1 MKKTDERFDY
11 VSELEDE
18 KDYDCEDYEEEEEE
32 DIPQLLVF
40 EFMFWLYGNK
50 YKKVLEKCWRLKKE
64 SFKNEENYKFIRNYL
79 FGSYHFIYCLV
90 SYFIHRS

>member
-40 EFMFWLYGNK
+40 EFMF
-50 YKKVLEKCWRLKKE
+50 
-64 SFKNEENYKFIRNYL
+64 
-79 FGSYHFIYCLV
+79 
-90 SYFIHRS
+90 